1 MIVFFFLIETL
12 ALICDNDER
21 MELFIR
27 EQRNG
32 VLFDLFSLM
41 CCLIGIVLELI
52 MDGKPSLI
60 TQKILLILKVI
71 VIFRKVEIS

>member
-1 MIVFFFLIETL
+1 M
-12 ALICDNDER
+12 
-21 MELFIR
+21 
-27 EQRNG
+27 
-32 VLFDLFSLM
+32 LFDLFSLM